1 MHTYV
6 HVHIYIYIY
15 TCIIDIQ
22 NGCSAVRIQATAASF
37 WSSIASTWTSV
48 ATCAVTAPSTGIS
61 CGSAAGSSSQ
71 VPERQYKKWSWL
83 MNKRYNRLTQIH
95 HWSQI
100 RSYFPQYE
108 VSWSFHFF
116 CCRSCSPTARPG
128 ALSSTAGASSGFV
141 AWRETQEIWSLPKP
155 KPQVWQLF
163 GLNKFSHSLGWYPGL
178 RWQVGATLC
187 VLPTSKLEIKTKD
200 MFSSTTNSGLILTL
214 LRDGSWS
221 PCGRPCQ
228 HFWWS
233 NLVL

>member
-1 MHTYV
+1 MYLCMFEYLQIHVCILVCRSTQLHPYIHTYIHPYIHTYTLPQLKAASIYSMQKKSILYCMHTYV
-6 HVHIYIYIY
+6 HVHIYIY

-108 VSWSFHFF
+108 VSWSFLFF
-116 CCRSCSPTARPG
+116 A
-128 ALSSTAGASSGFV
+128 AGAV
-141 AWRETQEIWSLPKP
+141 RRPR
-155 KPQVWQLF
+155 
-163 GLNKFSHSLGWYPGL
+163 GLAHCHQ
-178 RWQVGATLC
+178 R
-187 VLPTSKLEIKTKD
+187 
-200 MFSSTTNSGLILTL
+200 
-214 LRDGSWS
+214 
-221 PCGRPCQ
+221 
-228 HFWWS
+228 
-233 NLVL
+233 LVLHRDLLLGEKHKKYGHCQSQSPKFGSCLG